1 MLLRTAT
8 ADDLPFLRQMLYE
21 AACWRP
27 GEHPPLEQVLESP
40 RISRYLTGW
49 GRPGDEGV
57 VAVEHGELLGA
68 AWLRVFSSA
77 EPGHG
82 FVSEAVPELTIAVAS
97 EARRRGVGRALL
109 RSLLERARASG
120 HESLSLSVERDNEV
134 AVRLYER
141 AGFEAVS
148 GDERAWTMQ
157 CLIAS
162 TL

>member
-109 RSLLERARASG
+109 RCS
-120 HESLSLSVERDNEV
+120 SV
-134 AVRLYER
+134 LGL
-141 AGFEAVS
+141 AGTS
-148 GDERAWTMQ
+148 R
-157 CLIAS
+157 
-162 TL
+162 